1 MKNKNRKQMKIKKLT
16 VRRLLNKHKIYWW
29 NYVKREKKLD
39 KKQQLRLVLNR
50 LWLRTIKNKIMIINQ
65 VW

>member
-1 MKNKNRKQMKIKKLT
+1 MKIKKLI
-16 VRRLLNKHKIYWW
+16 VRRLLNKHKIYWR
-29 NYVKREKKLD
+29 NYVKRGKKLD

-50 LWLRTIKNKIMIINQ
+50 LWLRRIKNKIMIINQ